1 MGLAYASLNQHA
13 EAVSCYKKAV
23 QLEPDN
29 ESYQSNL
36 LIAEEKLIIGRT
48 PKPNPIDEIYFVIT
62 QITEKFASTQF
73 SLSSI
78 SGLTRDG
85 CVWLWFSIK
94 YIAAWPCSNQVHIT
108 NI

>member
-36 LIAEEKLIIGRT
+36 LIAEEKLKSTGT
-48 PKPNPIDEIYFVIT
+48 AASGMAGMAGMPGMGGLPGLGGLDVGAMLNNPGLMSMAQEM
-62 QITEKFASTQF
+62 
-73 SLSSI
+73 LSNPSMQQ
-78 SGLTRDG
+78 L
-85 CVWLWFSIK
+85 
-94 YIAAWPCSNQVHIT
+94 
-108 NI
+108 

>member
-36 LIAEEKLIIGRT
+36 LIAEEKLKSTGT
-48 PKPNPIDEIYFVIT
+48 AASGMAGMPGMGGLPGLGGLDVGAMLNNPGLMSMAQEM
-62 QITEKFASTQF
+62 
-73 SLSSI
+73 LSNPSMQQ
-78 SGLTRDG
+78 L
-85 CVWLWFSIK
+85 
-94 YIAAWPCSNQVHIT
+94 
-108 NI
+108 